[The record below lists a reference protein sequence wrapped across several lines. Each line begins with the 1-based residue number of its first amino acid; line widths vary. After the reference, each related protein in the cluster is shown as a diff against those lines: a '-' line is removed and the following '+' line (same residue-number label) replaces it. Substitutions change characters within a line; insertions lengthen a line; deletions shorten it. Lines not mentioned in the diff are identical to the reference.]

1 MQAISDAVQ
10 VASSKSYIRI
20 YERVG
25 DSDKWQP
32 VALDVA
38 AV

>member
-1 MQAISDAVQ
+1 MLAIWG
-10 VASSKSYIRI
+10 KPYIRI

-25 DSDKWQP
+25 DTDQYQP
-32 VALDVA
+32 ISLDVA